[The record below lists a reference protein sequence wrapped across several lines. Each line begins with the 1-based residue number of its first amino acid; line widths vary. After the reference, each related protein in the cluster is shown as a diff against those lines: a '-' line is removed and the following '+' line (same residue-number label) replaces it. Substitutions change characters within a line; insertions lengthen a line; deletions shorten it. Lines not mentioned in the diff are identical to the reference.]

1 MTTNETTQG
10 NQANQPLFIYK
21 LGHCQELAIAE
32 YLSLTGLSPK
42 SIRIV
47 DDYLFGYVKID
58 VNLAGSLIF
67 GGEVLCE
74 YDFENGKNLINTQ
87 EQLSIILANLT
98 IPKKMGLSLDCPI
111 TLTQVLK
118 ITKPLK
124 IKNTLLINRVTP
136 NIGHWKQ
143 NKFWICQVKLGNINY
158 IYKIDTYFDQEFWA
172 KLDMALPC
180 GDMKRGIINLK
191 LARSLNNLTRSKNI
205 WDPFCGSGR
214 NMVSAFDIK
223 NHFWMDDISPIC
235 IDQEVPTNLKFLY
248 EYLPKFGKALATDA
262 IKGSRTVSASDSK
275 FESGTLAGIED
286 KQVSIVTEG
295 WLGTN
300 ITEQLIPATILKD
313 YLWLSKVWKSIVDKA
328 SNQEFIQE
336 IVFCLPYHLNFS
348 NISDD
353 HMAQVNIWIKD
364 SKFRVLKLAP
374 KTDYIVYRRAKT
386 KVAHAIFKLVRD

>member
-1 MTTNETTQG
+1 MTNTPDTNDK
-10 NQANQPLFIYK
+10 NQILYIYK
-21 LGHCQELAIAE
+21 LGHCQELAVAE

-42 SIRIV
+42 SIRVV
-47 DDYLFGYVKID
+47 DDYIFGYTKLD
-58 VNLAGSLIF
+58 VNLSGSLVY
-67 GGEVLCE
+67 GGQVLCE
-74 YDFENGKNLINTQ
+74 YDFETGKNLINTQ
-87 EQLSIILANLT
+87 EQLAVILANLE

-124 IKNTLLINRVTP
+124 IKNTLLINRTTP

-143 NKFWICQVKLGNINY
+143 NQFWVCQVKIGNINY
-158 IYKIDTYFDQEFWA
+158 IYKIDSYFDQEFWA

-214 NMVSAFDIK
+214 NMVSSFDIK
-223 NHFWMDDISPIC
+223 NYFWMDDLAPIC
-235 IDQEVPTNLKFLY
+235 IDQEVPTNIKFLR
-248 EYLPKFGKALATDA
+248 EFLPKFGKSLAEDA
-262 IKGSRTVSASDSK
+262 IKGSRTISASDSK
-275 FESGTLAGIED
+275 FESGTLAGIDD
-286 KQVSIVTEG
+286 KNVSIVTEG

-313 YLWLSKVWKSIVDKA
+313 YLWLSKVWKSIIDKA
-328 SNQEFIQE
+328 SLQEFIQE

-353 HMAQVNIWIKD
+353 HMSQVNSWLND
-364 SKFRVLKLAP
+364 SKFRIIKLGDR
-374 KTDYIVYRRAKT
+374 TDYIIYKRAKT
-386 KVAHAIFKLVRD
+386 KVAHAVFKLVRR